1 MLKVFKLNRR
11 GFTLTELIV
20 VIAILGVLAAV
31 VTPSVLEYIADA
43 EYGADRA
50 NAATL
55 NNAVNRM
62 VTKGTL
68 KLDIDTYNNI
78 ADTSAKEAI
87 KNIIKTEVNPL
98 PVLNDEKLHF
108 VLIRALDEKGAC
120 KGVSVQLMGDSIDIE
135 APPEGIN
142 VAYLE

>member
-1 MLKVFKLNRR
+1 MLKVLKRNKR

-31 VTPSVLEYIADA
+31 VTPSVLEYISDA

-55 NNAVNRM
+55 NNTVNRM
-62 VTKGTL
+62 VAKGTL
-68 KLDIDTYNNI
+68 KLDIGTYDNLS
-78 ADTSAKEAI
+78 DKSAKDAI
-87 KNIIKTEVNPL
+87 KLVIKNEVNPL

-108 VLIRALDEKGAC
+108 VLIRALDEKGIC
-120 KGVSVQLMGDSIDIE
+120 KGVSVQLMGDSINIQ
-135 APPEGIN
+135 APPEGTN